1 MIKRLEDLE
10 TGDTFELDGHFY
22 VLSSD
27 YKRRGDMSCIS
38 LVNGNSKW
46 INPDQFIEHNPVYYL
61 DHDNNVIAIKPLE
74 KPANA

>member
-1 MIKRLEDLE
+1 
-10 TGDTFELDGHFY
+10 
-22 VLSSD
+22 
-27 YKRRGDMSCIS
+27 MSCIS